1 MEILMERQKPL
12 SKFAIVAIAG
22 IAFALMTI
30 VGNLHY
36 ASALTEEAM
45 EKEARPKR
53 VAEEYR
59 MGYRVDFPERIQLSY
74 PLRCEEQWISHQL
87 PDGRWR
93 MSCVVADL
101 RSMK

>member
-1 MEILMERQKPL
+1 MEPSPL
-12 SKFAIVAIAG
+12 SKTSIALIFFG
-22 IAFALMTI
+22 VLGLMSL

-36 ASALTEEAM
+36 ASALIEEAI
-45 EKEARPKR
+45 EKDARPKR

-59 MGYRVDFPERIQLSY
+59 LGYRIDFPERPQLSY
-74 PLRCEEQWISHQL
+74 PLRCDDQWIRHQL

-93 MSCVVADL
+93 VSCVVADL

>member
-1 MEILMERQKPL
+1 MEQPRNL
-12 SKFAIVAIAG
+12 SKTAIALIFFG
-22 IAFALMTI
+22 ALGLMSL

-36 ASALTEEAM
+36 ASALIEEAI
-45 EKEARPKR
+45 EKDARPKR

-59 MGYRVDFPERIQLSY
+59 LGYRIDFPERTQLSY
-74 PLRCEEQWISHQL
+74 PLRCDDQWIRHQL

-93 MSCVVADL
+93 VSCVVADL

>member
-1 MEILMERQKPL
+1 MEQPRNL
-12 SKFAIVAIAG
+12 SKTAIAAIFFCVLG
-22 IAFALMTI
+22 LMSL

-36 ASALTEEAM
+36 ASVLTEEAI

-59 MGYRVDFPERIQLSY
+59 LGYRIDFPERIQLSY
-74 PLRCEEQWISHQL
+74 PLRCDDQYIKHQL

-93 MSCVVADL
+93 ISCVVADL
-101 RSMK
+101 RSHK